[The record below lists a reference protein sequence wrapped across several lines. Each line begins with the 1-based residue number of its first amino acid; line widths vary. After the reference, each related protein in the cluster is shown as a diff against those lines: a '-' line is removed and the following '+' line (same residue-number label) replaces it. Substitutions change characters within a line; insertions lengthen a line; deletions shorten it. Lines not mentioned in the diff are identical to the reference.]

1 MMSDSAIPI
10 EDDTPVHLLKPEAA
24 TAKLG
29 ELKAQYAKQNPGDE
43 WTAGADAAT
52 TELGRLA
59 KEAAKITAD
68 PVGAGL
74 VGGLPSGTMVPFGPE
89 EGQTI
94 AAQKLQGAITSLRED
109 FGLSD
114 GAIREALEPHK
125 HSITPQER
133 EAVLQLEGR
142 LHGDKEWRASL
153 LGGNQRAKE
162 QLALIETAKLLPVN
176 AKEA

>member
-1 MMSDSAIPI
+1 MSDAPALPPADIPADQYTRAQADAVLAKMA
-10 EDDTPVHLLKPEAA
+10 DDYR
-24 TAKLG
+24 
-29 ELKAQYAKQNPGDE
+29 KANPGDE
-43 WTAGADAAT
+43 WTAGAEHSTA
-52 TELGRLA
+52 ELKRLE

-68 PVGAGL
+68 PVAAGL

-125 HSITPQER
+125 HSIAPQEM
-133 EAVLQLEGR
+133 EAVLQLESR

-162 QLALIETAKLLPVN
+162 QLALIETAKLLPVKPK
-176 AKEA
+176 AA